1 LFKTITKNE
10 NWKTS
15 DFLLNTTEEFKDKQG
30 QVVLKRSYVKSND
43 GIIRPAETYYVYDD
57 FGLLRYVTTPK
68 AIGSVTF
75 PASKDNEV
83 IKSLCYYYEYDSRHR
98 MVIKQLPGAEKV
110 YMVYDTLDR
119 LVASQDGFQRNHKNA
134 SNQPD
139 PFWLFSKYDDFNR
152 PVMTGTFTPVETTRE
167 GLQISVNS
175 YYEQK
180 EKKLFAERDYV
191 GLYPT
196 GYKITQSYPENIS
209 EQNLLTI
216 TYYSDYLFPDKQVF
230 TSVPDL
236 TVTSINDKVV
246 GKVTGGKVRIL
257 GNSTTWLTNTVY
269 YDDKYRVIQ
278 TIADNHLGGI
288 DRITS
293 KIDFSGKLKQSYT
306 SHTGAQSINTTRRFE
321 YDHAG
326 RLLKIWHKVDSNPEI
341 LLSYMQYNELGQLVD
356 KKIHSSD
363 ASHAQFLQSIDYR
376 YNIRGWLTH
385 INKPD
390 LGVWLTDDDPVVAKP
405 DAFGME
411 IKYNDPF
418 EQ

>member
-1 LFKTITKNE
+1 
-10 NWKTS
+10 
-15 DFLLNTTEEFKDKQG
+15 
-30 QVVLKRSYVKSND
+30 
-43 GIIRPAETYYVYDD
+43 
-57 FGLLRYVTTPK
+57 
-68 AIGSVTF
+68 
-75 PASKDNEV
+75 
-83 IKSLCYYYEYDSRHR
+83 
-98 MVIKQLPGAEKV
+98 
-110 YMVYDTLDR
+110 

-278 TIADNHLGGI
+278 SVKENHVGGI
-288 DRITS
+288 DRVTS
-293 KIDFSGKLKQSYT
+293 KIDFAGKIKQSYT
-306 SHTGAQSINTTRRFE
+306 SHTGTQDINTTRRFE

-341 LLSYMQYNELGQLVD
+341 LLSYMQYNELGQLID

-363 ASHAQFLQSIDYR
+363 VSHVQFLQSIDYR

-390 LGVWLTDDDPVVAKP
+390 LTLWPADDDNTVAKP

-411 IKYNDPF
+411 IKYIDPF
-418 EQ
+418 NN